1 MKKTTLKQL
10 RKAAD
15 LTQEAA
21 AAEIGVS
28 HDTISRWE
36 TGATQPTSLQIIDI
50 CRVYNCKF
58 DDIIWPGPK
67 QDA

>member
-1 MKKTTLKQL
+1 MKKKTLKQL
-10 RKAAD
+10 RKAIS
-15 LTQEAA
+15 LTQDEAA
-21 AAEIGVS
+21 GQLGVS

-36 TGATQPTSLQIIDI
+36 AGATQPTSLQIIDI